1 MRLFARICA
10 CFLLAGNVSS
20 LTLNTIQASEASQ
33 NETALRR
40 ARTLPNQTSTR
51 LRMGPL
57 LSRLRGSN
65 NTEEHFSARMHIQGE
80 IHAATSRTIT
90 LMSAFSTTRLSLT
103 RIMAVGFMVLIT
115 LVSLFVV
122 CSSVEDSSLFAPPD
136 SKMPPKQR
144 QELLALVDCE
154 GTWAQ
159 TYRESD
165 DQSKQGLELLFR
177 CHIIPT
183 VEFAHSKVSQEHVG
197 ECVWISTHML
207 RQRPLEEWLDLWPE
221 AQRTFE
227 ENVTACYVARIELRS
242 SSKEG
247 GGEGMETASPRTL
260 QRYIESGGTDPSA
273 GSDAR
278 ASLSMSEEAAG
289 RRNESCPGA
298 TPDLPPILKTPADR
312 KSLMERCRQIMAK
325 SDSQRRWDS
334 GSRPG
339 TERQLTPPGQPS
351 YATPPTT
358 NAGSKPKE
366 TAVRQAA

>member
-1 MRLFARICA
+1 MRLFVRICA
-10 CFLLAGNVSS
+10 CFLLAGSVAS
-20 LTLNTIQASEASQ
+20 LTLNTVQASEASQ

-40 ARTLPNQTSTR
+40 ARTLPNQTPTR

-65 NTEEHFSARMHIQGE
+65 HTEEHFSGQMNHQGE
-80 IHAATSRTIT
+80 SHAATSRTIT

-103 RIMAVGFMVLIT
+103 RILAVGFM
-115 LVSLFVV
+115 VSLFVV
-122 CSSVEDSSLFAPPD
+122 CSSVVGSSPLAPPD
-136 SKMPPKQR
+136 SNMPPKPR
-144 QELLALVDCE
+144 QELLALEGCD

-165 DQSKQGLELLFR
+165 EQSKQGLELLFR

-207 RQRPLEEWLDLWPE
+207 RQRPLEEWLELWPE

-242 SSKEG
+242 SFNEG

-260 QRYIESGGTDPSA
+260 QRYIESGGTDPLA
-273 GSDAR
+273 LNDAR
-278 ASLSMSEEAAG
+278 ASPGMSKEAAG
-289 RRNESCPGA
+289 RRNESRPGA

-351 YATPPTT
+351 YSTPPSTS
-358 NAGSKPKE
+358 AGSKPKE
-366 TAVRQAA
+366 KAARQAA